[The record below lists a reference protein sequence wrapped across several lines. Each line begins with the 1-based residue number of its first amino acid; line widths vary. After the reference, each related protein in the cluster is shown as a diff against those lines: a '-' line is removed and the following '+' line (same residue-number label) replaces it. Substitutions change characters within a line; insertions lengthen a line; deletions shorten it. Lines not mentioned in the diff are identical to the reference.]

1 MIFLFLGVYLRKTES
16 NSGFYNGVIMKY
28 IERSISEKIL
38 KAIRNY
44 KSILITGSRQVG
56 KSTLLKKMFPD
67 YKYVSL
73 DDPFLE
79 QQAKENGSM
88 FMMLNPPPVIIDEV
102 QYAPE
107 LFRYIKIKCDESEE
121 RGLFCLSGSQQF
133 KLMKNVSET
142 LSGRISIIELNGL
155 SLREIQRDSFAQR
168 FLPTLE
174 YVQERQKTVRAPEN
188 IWEIIHRGSY
198 PELQN
203 PDMDWGTYYADY
215 VKTYIERDVR
225 ELSAVQ
231 DLDSF
236 KRFIIAVAARTGEV
250 LNYANI
256 ANEVG
261 KDAVTIKNWISILEA
276 SGIIYLLEPYANN
289 ALKRAIKSPKLY
301 FRDTGL
307 ACYLT
312 RWLSAETLAYGAMS
326 GHIFETFVISEILKS
341 FANNGLD
348 YRHFVSY
355 YRGHDKIKQKV
366 NGETVMTEGEIDLI
380 IEEDGIC
387 YPIEIKQNS
396 NVSAIET
403 SAFQVL
409 DKLENKKR
417 GMGAVICNCSQPGML
432 RENILQLP
440 VWYI

>member
-1 MIFLFLGVYLRKTES
+1 MKNTELD
-16 NSGFYNGVIMKY
+16 SGFYKEVIMKY
-28 IERSISEKIL
+28 IERALSKKLLQS
-38 KAIRNY
+38 IRNY
-44 KSILITGSRQVG
+44 KSVLITGSHQVG
-56 KSTLLKKMFPD
+56 KSTLLKKLLST
-67 YKYVSL
+67 YKYISL
-73 DDPFLE
+73 NDLFLE

-88 FMMLNPPPVIIDEV
+88 FMMLNPPPVIIDEI
-102 QYAPE
+102 QHAPE
-107 LFRYIKIKCDESEE
+107 LFRYIKIKCDETEE

-155 SLREIQRDSFAQR
+155 SLREIQNDSFSQR
-168 FLPTLE
+168 FLPTIE
-174 YVQERQKTVRAPEN
+174 YVQERQKTAKAPEN
-188 IWEIIHRGSY
+188 IWKIIHRGSY

-203 PDMDWGTYYADY
+203 PEMDWGTYYADY
-215 VKTYIERDVR
+215 IKTYIERDVR
-225 ELSAVQ
+225 ELSAIQ

-236 KRFIIAVAARTGEV
+236 KRFIIATAARTGEV
-250 LNYANI
+250 LNYSNI
-256 ANEVG
+256 ANAVG
-261 KDAVTIKNWISILEA
+261 KDAATIKNWISILEA
-276 SGIIYLLEPYANN
+276 SGIIYLLEPYANS
-289 ALKRAIKSPKLY
+289 ALKRAIKTPKLY

-355 YRGHDKIKQKV
+355 YRGNDKTKTKV
-366 NGETVMTEGEIDLI
+366 NGEVVMLEGEIDLI
-380 IEEDGIC
+380 IEENGIC

-396 NVSAIET
+396 NVTAAET

-417 GMGAVICNCSQPGML
+417 GMGAIICNCPQPGML

-440 VWYI
+440 AWYI

>member
-44 KSILITGSRQVG
+44 KCILITGSRQVG

-276 SGIIYLLEPYANN
+276 SGIIYLLEPYANS

-417 GMGAVICNCSQPGML
+417 GMGAVICNCPQPGML

>member
-1 MIFLFLGVYLRKTES
+1 
-16 NSGFYNGVIMKY
+16 MKY
-28 IERSISEKIL
+28 IERALEKKLLEVI
-38 KAIRNY
+38 KNY
-44 KSILITGSRQVG
+44 KSVLITGSRQVG
-56 KSTLLKKMFPD
+56 KSTLLKNIFPD

-102 QYAPE
+102 QHAPE

-155 SLREIQRDSFAQR
+155 SLREIQRDPFSER
-168 FLPTLE
+168 FIPTLD
-174 YVQERQKTVRAPEN
+174 YIQERQKTAKAPAN

-203 PDMDWGTYYADY
+203 PQMDWGTYYADY

-231 DLDSF
+231 DLNSF
-236 KRFIIAVAARTGEV
+236 KRFVIAAAARTGEV
-250 LNYANI
+250 LNYSNI

-276 SGIIYLLEPYANN
+276 SGIIYLLEPYANS
-289 ALKRAIKSPKLY
+289 ALKRAVKTPKLY

-312 RWLSAETLAYGAMS
+312 RWLSPETLAYGAMS
-326 GHIFETFVISEILKS
+326 GHMFETFVISEILKS
-341 FANNGLD
+341 FANKGLD
-348 YRHFVSY
+348 YRYFVSF

-366 NGETVMTEGEIDLI
+366 NGETVISEGEIDLI
-380 IEEDGIC
+380 IEEDGVC

-396 NVSAIET
+396 NISVTDT
-403 SAFQVL
+403 SAFMVL

-417 GMGAVICNCSQPGML
+417 GMGAVICNCPQPGML
-432 RENILQLP
+432 RENIMQLP